1 MKNPAAALEAITG
14 DLAGMIQFDG
24 FTAFGDESLLQV
36 TGAIERLGRRVD
48 ALRVAAAAEIAERSR
63 PELGKDGLAAGKG
76 CRSASELLQRITL
89 ASGATVDRW
98 LGLGKP
104 TRARISL
111 AGERIPAQYSRV
123 ARALAAGEISH
134 DAALTIVRGL
144 NAVRDKAG
152 IGQLDA
158 AEHELVAAATGIGP
172 DSNFPCT
179 ADETRIHTLTWQ
191 ARLDQDGRLPDDET
205 VMRQRG
211 FGFGRERDGLVPVR
225 GALLPEIAGK
235 FSALF
240 DACMSPRTGPAFLS
254 EEEIAAREREH
265 DPRTPDQ
272 QRHDILAGIVDI
284 AARSGQLPTVGG
296 AAPTVL
302 VSVRQRDLEAGRG
315 VGYLDGVIT
324 PLSMRA
330 VKQFTC
336 TGGTQAVVLA
346 DTGRII
352 ALGSPQRCFT
362 AQQRRAITLRDGG
375 CIIPGCQIP
384 ASWCEIHHVQP
395 AVDGGIT
402 HTDNGVLL
410 CWFHHRTIETSGWCV
425 RMAHGAPQ
433 VKAPPWLD
441 RSGTWRPAAR
451 SRTALMDTVEYRTAE
466 YCQPQRR

>member
-1 MKNPAAALEAITG
+1 MENSAAALDAITG
-14 DLAGMIQFDG
+14 DLVAVLEFGGMSVLC
-24 FTAFGDESLLQV
+24 DESLLQV
-36 TGAIERLGRRVD
+36 VGAIERLGRRVE

-63 PELGKDGLAAGKG
+63 PELGREGLAAGKG

-89 ASGATVDRW
+89 ASATTVDRW
-98 LGLGKP
+98 LGLGRP
-104 TRARISL
+104 TRARVSL
-111 AGERIPAQYSRV
+111 AGEQIPAPFARV
-123 ARALAAGEISH
+123 ARALGAGQISP

-158 AEHELVAAATGIGP
+158 AEHELVAAATGTGP
-172 DSNFPCT
+172 DSGFPCT
-179 ADETRIHTLTWQ
+179 ADRTRVQTLTWQ
-191 ARLDQDGRLPDDET
+191 ALLDQDGRRPDDET

-225 GALLPEIAGK
+225 GALLPEIAGR
-235 FSALF
+235 FTALF

-254 EEEIAAREREH
+254 EQELAAREREH
-265 DPRTPDQ
+265 DPRTRDQ

-284 AARSGQLPTVGG
+284 AARSGQVPTIGG

-302 VSVRQRDLEAGRG
+302 VSVRQCDLDADRG
-315 VGYLDGVIT
+315 VGYLDGVVT

-336 TGGTQAVVLA
+336 TGGTQTVVLS
-346 DTGRII
+346 DTGRIV
-352 ALGSPQRCFT
+352 ALGSPRRVFT
-362 AQQRRAITLRDGG
+362 TQQRRAITLRDGG
-375 CIIPGCQIP
+375 CVIPGCQIP
-384 ASWCEIHHVQP
+384 ASWCEIHHVTP
-395 AVDGGIT
+395 AAKGGAT

-425 RMAHGAPQ
+425 RMARGTPQ

-441 RSGTWRPAAR
+441 RSGVWRPAAR
-451 SRTALMDTVEYRTAE
+451 SRTRLMDSVEYSQA
-466 YCQPQRR
+466 QRR